1 MPQLVTC
8 GSEFLRINAQK
19 NSIEYSSNGGEDLAQ
34 QVLHELGGDVP
45 GSAGDGG
52 GLVRGDFQG
61 TVLVAERRGDL
72 GDAVQ

>member
-1 MPQLVTC
+1 MSSVGTFRDLLVM
-8 GSEFLRINAQK
+8 
-19 NSIEYSSNGGEDLAQ
+19 
-34 QVLHELGGDVP
+34 
-45 GSAGDGG
+45 GG